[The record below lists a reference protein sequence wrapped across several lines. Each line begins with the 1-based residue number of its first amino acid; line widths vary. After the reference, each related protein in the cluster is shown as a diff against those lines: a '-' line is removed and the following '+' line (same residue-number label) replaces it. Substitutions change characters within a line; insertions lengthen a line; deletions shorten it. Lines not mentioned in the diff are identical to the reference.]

1 MAIRP
6 ARPIRPVDET
16 VDTPARP
23 PAKPKIWLVKVYL
36 RGTPD
41 IKTAHLF
48 RKLGLRPSKH
58 LKDCYVSA
66 YAFDCRPLLDFH
78 VQRLK
83 AIGLKPKIK
92 KAGNWLN
99 PEDDTATLIDRA
111 LARHAKRVRQGHP
124 MPLSI
129 KEPRREM
136 SPARFARQWLTARAQ
151 RDLFAE
157 AAF

>member
-6 ARPIRPVDET
+6 NLLAPTLKAPDPRS
-16 VDTPARP
+16 PAAP
-23 PAKPKIWLVKVYL
+23 PKIWLLKVYL
-36 RGTPD
+36 RGTSD

-48 RKLGLRPSKH
+48 RKLGLRPSKFQ
-58 LKDCYVSA
+58 KDWYVSA
-66 YAFDCRPLLDFH
+66 YAFDCRRLLDFH
-78 VQRLK
+78 AQRLK

-92 KAGNWLN
+92 KADDWLDPDN
-99 PEDDTATLIDRA
+99 DTATLIDRA
-111 LARHAKRVRQGHP
+111 LARHDKRIRQGHP

-151 RDLFAE
+151 SDLFAE
-157 AAF
+157 PAF